1 MPNTEKSMGKMCLL
15 LELKFF
21 TVFFGGTFGIKVP
34 FTSLDY
40 RTALTSEQL

>member
-1 MPNTEKSMGKMCLL
+1 MPNTEKSMGKNVFALGT
-15 LELKFF
+15 EFF